1 MPASCL
7 RRLVYTTENDGQ
19 RKTQIRMASP
29 SEMMKVMRDEERRK
43 LDEAS
48 DDNRGDSDERVTL
61 SSDAMRR
68 RNSRVVVTGI
78 GREMPVST
86 LYSLLSTADVH
97 VDGMYRCDEPATT
110 MTTTMEDA
118 EREGNNNNATSV
130 VIVEYVHPWQATQA
144 LIWFDNLDVG
154 RGNMINIRRWTEKDG
169 VVRLENHLPRECR
182 HAVAAAISPSRQ
194 IGNAS
199 HAIAG
204 KGDADSNYRRGST
217 TKMKK
222 QTYRGGMRGSWP
234 NCLPLGSNNWNGNGS
249 SQREKARGR

>member
-29 SEMMKVMRDEERRK
+29 SEMMKVMRDDERRK

-48 DDNRGDSDERVTL
+48 DDNGDSDERVTL

-78 GREMPVST
+78 GREMLVST

-97 VDGMYRCDEPATT
+97 VDGVYRCDEPATT
-110 MTTTMEDA
+110 TTTMEDA
-118 EREGNNNNATSV
+118 GREGKNNNATSV

-154 RGNMINIRRWTEKDG
+154 RGNIMSVRRWMEKDG
-169 VVRLENHLPRECR
+169 VVRLENRLHRECR
-182 HAVAAAISPSRQ
+182 HAVISPNRQ

-222 QTYRGGMRGSWP
+222 QTYRGADMRGSWP
-234 NCLPLGSNNWNGNGS
+234 NCLPLGSNWNGNGS
-249 SQREKARGR
+249 SQTEKVRGR